1 MPGVTLGPASQSEVS
16 ESLSQSLYFH
26 QQRAIQS
33 QMAQPASLSPASEGS
48 AGGDALPSHHE
59 GMARTKSISALDAL
73 AEIQAAADRVLE
85 AKSPKVPGD
94 DKMWNKKPTGPPRCA
109 TAQPRRFKSMGPTD
123 HLASQCWACGQRTQH
138 LTDMCVH
145 CRVRLSDGGPP
156 PISGPPAYFHFN
168 IPDRTS
174 PKYQKRE
181 ARATGDHP
189 DEAVS
194 QAVNSPPRPVT
205 AGANRRGAAVP
216 AGGQSPDVPLLLGRA
231 CATEVA
237 VRKRRPPSAFELE
250 RRRQAESRKQEI
262 QEYKRAIN
270 RL

>member
-1 MPGVTLGPASQSEVS
+1 MTLVLHVHVPLRSPKFQS
-16 ESLSQSLYFH
+16 LLLQSLYFH
-26 QQRAIQS
+26 QQKASQS
-33 QMAQPASLSPASEGS
+33 KMAQAASLSPASEGS
-48 AGGDALPSHHE
+48 AGSDALPSHHE

-94 DKMWNKKPTGPPRCA
+94 DKMWNKKPAGPPRCA

-145 CRVRLSDGGPP
+145 CRVRLSDGGSP

-174 PKYQKRE
+174 PKYQRRE
-181 ARATGDHP
+181 ARGTGG
-189 DEAVS
+189 
-194 QAVNSPPRPVT
+194 SPP
-205 AGANRRGAAVP
+205 
-216 AGGQSPDVPLLLGRA
+216 
-231 CATEVA
+231 
-237 VRKRRPPSAFELE
+237 
-250 RRRQAESRKQEI
+250 
-262 QEYKRAIN
+262 
-270 RL
+270 